1 MSKESEPTKLFKKDV
16 VSRKKM
22 AAYGMGPFANS
33 FIFVAYN
40 TLVFYYYQVELG
52 LATYLVGLSFVI
64 YAVWNMINDP
74 LVGYLTDKPN
84 RWSKKYGLR
93 APWIIIAGIF
103 QAVLWFFM
111 FFIPFDVSD
120 VNSNPWPLFWYMVI
134 ITCLWDTA
142 FSLFTTHYIGGFAN
156 IFRTPDQRR
165 KASTMMLIV
174 GIFGRTF
181 AIGVVVPLMIVL
193 GDPSSYVRTALVC
206 TIVLLI
212 SLIIFIP
219 GVYENEFVKK
229 RYLQIY
235 EFLETQKLPYF
246 KTIKIA
252 FKQKNWVVWL
262 LVYGFYVIG
271 MMLGQAS
278 SIYFIVEVLDLPLS
292 VFVLT
297 TAVWMMGFIPCIFLW
312 SWVAKKT
319 AHSNLT
325 TMALFIF
332 VCLSMITFLFVVDL
346 TGLLIVNFLSGIGGA
361 AWLCIIFSITADCN
375 DEVTNAAGRHMEAT
389 LVGIKSFFFRVAYL
403 VIGVIIAGVQI
414 ATGYQPGASEQTELA
429 KLGIRIH
436 NNLIPALFM
445 VAAALVMLKFYD
457 LKGEKKIAQMASLR
471 KQGL

>member
-1 MSKESEPTKLFKKDV
+1 M
-16 VSRKKM
+16 
-22 AAYGMGPFANS
+22 
-33 FIFVAYN
+33 
-40 TLVFYYYQVELG
+40 
-52 LATYLVGLSFVI
+52 
-64 YAVWNMINDP
+64 
-74 LVGYLTDKPN
+74 
-84 RWSKKYGLR
+84 
-93 APWIIIAGIF
+93 
-103 QAVLWFFM
+103 VL
-111 FFIPFDVSD
+111 
-120 VNSNPWPLFWYMVI
+120 

-156 IFRTPDQRR
+156 IIRTPDDRR
-165 KASTMMLIV
+165 KASTMMLVV

-181 AIGVVVPLMIVL
+181 ALGIVLPFMIVF

-346 TGLLIVNFLSGIGGA
+346 TGLLIVNFLSGIGAA

-375 DEVTNAAGRHMEAT
+375 DEVTNATGRHMEAT
-389 LVGIKSFFFRVAYL
+389 LVGIKNFFFRVAYL
-403 VIGVIIAGVQI
+403 VIGVIIAGVQV
-414 ATGYQPGASEQTELA
+414 ATGYQPGAAEQTELA
-429 KLGIRIH
+429 KWGIRIH
-436 NNLIPALFM
+436 NNLIPGLFYL
-445 VAAALVMLKFYD
+445 VAAIIMLKFYD
-457 LKGEKKIAQMASLR
+457 LKGDKKIAQMASLR
-471 KQGL
+471 KQRL